1 VGIATGLSM
10 VALVRRISSPAM
22 DELHGFC
29 VRMLG
34 HGEAAE
40 AAERAGRQAAQ
51 GDRVQALT
59 TAAAACRA
67 HEDAEAETTDDRAEP
82 GSLAEAV
89 ARELAQATAQLPE
102 RQREALALRELLG
115 LSYEEVGAVVGLDPS
130 AVGPLLARA
139 RLRLRI
145 ELRGEGAAL
154 PPCDERERALRT
166 IALRQDGEPVFEADE
181 DWLIEHLGHCAGC
194 ARAHSTMLEASACYR
209 AWRLD
214 QEAAAPAGAG
224 ADAPS

>member
-1 VGIATGLSM
+1 
-10 VALVRRISSPAM
+10 M

-82 GSLAEAV
+82 GSMAEAV

-115 LSYEEVGAVVGLDPS
+115 LFAHGADVGLKRQIDGVRSVGVRPVVRRHPAAGPIAFGRGLEIRVTIDDLSFEGGSAVLLGSVLHRYFARHVSMNSFAQTVLASLTRGDVMTWEPGVGAR
-130 AVGPLLARA
+130 AVL
-139 RLRLRI
+139 
-145 ELRGEGAAL
+145 
-154 PPCDERERALRT
+154 
-166 IALRQDGEPVFEADE
+166 
-181 DWLIEHLGHCAGC
+181 
-194 ARAHSTMLEASACYR
+194 
-209 AWRLD
+209 
-214 QEAAAPAGAG
+214 
-224 ADAPS
+224 

>member
-1 VGIATGLSM
+1 
-10 VALVRRISSPAM
+10 M
-22 DELHGFC
+22 DELRGFC

-40 AAERAGRQAAQ
+40 AAEQAGRRTAE
-51 GDRVQALT
+51 GDRLRAL
-59 TAAAACRA
+59 TAAAVACRSRDKA
-67 HEDAEAETTDDRAEP
+67 PVQPTDEVTEP

-115 LSYEEVGAVVGLDPS
+115 LSYDEVGAVVGLDPT

-139 RLRLRI
+139 RLRLRT
-145 ELRGEGAAL
+145 ELRGEGAPL
-154 PPCDERERALRT
+154 PGCDERERALRT
-166 IALRQDGEPVFEADE
+166 IALRQDGETVSEADD
-181 DWLIEHLGHCAGC
+181 DWLIEHLGHCVGC

-214 QEAAAPAGAG
+214 GEATATAG
-224 ADAPS
+224 ADADTPS

>member
-1 VGIATGLSM
+1 
-10 VALVRRISSPAM
+10 M

-34 HGEAAE
+34 HGDAAE
-40 AAERAGRQAAQ
+40 AAKRAGREAAH

-59 TAAAACRA
+59 AAAAACRA
-67 HEDAEAETTDDRAEP
+67 HEDAGAQAADDGVEA

-115 LSYEEVGAVVGLDPS
+115 LSHDEVGAVVGLDPS
-130 AVGPLLARA
+130 AIGLLLARA
-139 RLRLRI
+139 RLRLRV

-166 IALRQDGEPVFEADE
+166 IALRQDGEPVSEADE
-181 DWLIEHLGHCAGC
+181 DWLIEHLGHCVGC

-214 QEAAAPAGAG
+214 EEAEAPAGAG

>member
-1 VGIATGLSM
+1 
-10 VALVRRISSPAM
+10 M

-40 AAERAGRQAAQ
+40 AAERAGRQASED
-51 GDRVQALT
+51 DRVRALAA
-59 TAAAACRA
+59 AAAACRA
-67 HEDAEAETTDDRAEP
+67 HEEAGVETTDERAEP

-102 RQREALALRELLG
+102 RQREALALRDLLR
-115 LSYEEVGAVVGLDPS
+115 LSYDEVGTVVGLDPS

-139 RLRLRI
+139 RLRLRTT
-145 ELRGEGAAL
+145 LRGEGAPL
-154 PPCDERERALRT
+154 PSCDERERALRT
-166 IALRQDGEPVFEADE
+166 IALRQDGEPVSEADE
-181 DWLIEHLGHCAGC
+181 DWLIEHLGHCVGC

-214 QEAAAPAGAG
+214 EEAAQPAGAG

>member
-1 VGIATGLSM
+1 
-10 VALVRRISSPAM
+10 M

-34 HGEAAE
+34 HGEAVE
-40 AAERAGRQAAQ
+40 AAEQAGRQAAE
-51 GDRVQALT
+51 GDRLRALAA
-59 TAAAACRA
+59 AAAACRSQA
-67 HEDAEAETTDDRAEP
+67 PAQAVDDGAEP

-115 LSYEEVGAVVGLDPS
+115 LSYDEVGAVVGLDPS

-139 RLRLRI
+139 RLRLRT

-166 IALRQDGEPVFEADE
+166 IALRQDGETVSEADE
-181 DWLIEHLGHCAGC
+181 DWLIEHLGHCVGC
-194 ARAHSTMLEASACYR
+194 ARAHSAMLEASACYR

-214 QEAAAPAGAG
+214 EEAAAPGGAG